1 MSDERPDGALSGLLY
16 DFDQRLAA
24 ARRHAAAEGH
34 AVDARAVLDSYDRVL
49 HPVMHGRR
57 PHDLVDRHGKPATIV
72 ACGGGF
78 FAVEG
83 LAFAAIALAGD
94 AGAWPV
100 VAWFAALAV
109 VSVAVALRL
118 DESRGEA

>member
-1 MSDERPDGALSGLLY
+1 MTEERPDGPLTGLLH

-24 ARRHAAAEGH
+24 VRRHADAEGH

-57 PHDLVDRHGKPATIV
+57 PHDLVERHGKPAVIV
-72 ACGGGF
+72 GAGAGF

-83 LAFAAIALAGD
+83 LGFVAIALAGD

-109 VSVAVALRL
+109 LSLGAARWLA
-118 DESRGEA
+118 SRGEA